1 MRADAQSITIRA
13 PFDTPLRR
21 KPVKKITQLGALAA
35 ASLLVLSACAE
46 PPAET
51 TNASKSPAASS
62 DASSSADDSGDK
74 GNTENFKACMVSD
87 FGGFDD
93 KSFNETSY
101 NGLMR
106 AKDELGIEVGQIES
120 NAESEYAGNIQ
131 SQISAGCNMIIT
143 VGFALANATE
153 AAAKQNPD
161 IDFAIVDNGSFEGV
175 ENAKGLLFD
184 AAQPGFLAGY
194 AAAAMTKSG
203 KVGTFGGAPY
213 PTVTIFMTG
222 FAQGVKYHNEQKG
235 TNVQVLGWQ
244 DDKQDGT
251 FIGGNDPFG
260 DIPAG
265 KNTANTLISQGAD
278 IILPVAGPAGQGALQ
293 AAQETKGKVNVIW
306 VDTDGYISAP
316 EYKDV
321 ILTSVEK
328 AMDVAVFD
336 VIQQSMKGEFKA
348 DEYVG
353 TLENEGAKLASFHD
367 FESQM
372 PDGLADELK
381 EIQDK
386 IVAGEI
392 KVASPL
398 NNQ

>member
-1 MRADAQSITIRA
+1 M
-13 PFDTPLRR
+13 
-21 KPVKKITQLGALAA
+21 KKITQLGALAV
-35 ASLLVLSACAE
+35 ASLLALSACAE
-46 PPAET
+46 PPSET
-51 TNASKSPAASS
+51 SSPGSSTAASG
-62 DASSSADDSGDK
+62 DASSASKDSGDK
-74 GNTENFKACMVSD
+74 GDSKKFKACMVSD
-87 FGGFDD
+87 FGGFED

-106 AKDELGIEVGQIES
+106 AKDELGIETGQIES
-120 NAESEYAGNIQ
+120 NAEGEYAGNIQ

-161 IDFAIVDNGSFEGV
+161 IDFAIVDFGSFEGV
-175 ENAKGLLFD
+175 KNAKGLLFD

-194 AAAAMTKSG
+194 SAAAMTKSG
-203 KVGTFGGAPY
+203 KVGTYGGAPY

-235 TNVQVLGWQ
+235 TKVQVLGWQ

-278 IILPVAGPAGQGALQ
+278 IIMPVAGPAGQGALQ
-293 AAQETKGKVNVIW
+293 AAQETKGKVSVVW
-306 VDTDGYISAP
+306 VDTDGYVSAP

-328 AMDVAVFD
+328 GMDVAVFEA
-336 VIQQSMKGEFKA
+336 IQQSMKGEFTS

-367 FESQM
+367 FESKM

-381 EIQDK
+381 EIQGK

-392 KVASPL
+392 KVSSPL
-398 NNQ
+398 QSN

>member
-1 MRADAQSITIRA
+1 MKTIT
-13 PFDTPLRR
+13 
-21 KPVKKITQLGALAA
+21 KIGALAA
-35 ASLLVLSACAE
+35 ASLLALSACAE

-51 TNASKSPAASS
+51 TNASNSPAASS
-62 DASSSADDSGDK
+62 DASSSEGSGDK
-74 GNTENFKACMVSD
+74 GDSKNFKACMVSD

-153 AAAKQNPD
+153 SAAKQNPD

-278 IILPVAGPAGQGALQ
+278 IIMPVAGPAGQGALQ

-321 ILTSVEK
+321 IVTSVEK

-336 VIQQSMKGEFKA
+336 VIQQSMKGEFKS

-353 TLENEGAKLASFHD
+353 TLENEGAKLAPFHD
-367 FESQM
+367 FESKM

-381 EIQDK
+381 AIQDK
-386 IVAGEI
+386 IVADEI